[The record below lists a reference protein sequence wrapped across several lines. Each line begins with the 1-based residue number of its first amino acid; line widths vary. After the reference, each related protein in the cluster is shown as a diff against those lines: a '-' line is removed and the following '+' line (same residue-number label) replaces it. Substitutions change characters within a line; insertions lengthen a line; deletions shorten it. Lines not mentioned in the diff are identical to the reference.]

1 MAFARHYIPA
11 RRHGSIDTK
20 FNETRR
26 VHPLSANMSL
36 SEAIAL
42 EADKL
47 RDIRDRAKY
56 IIDTSTYNAKP
67 VRQDRIAFRRKTAKG

>member
-1 MAFARHYIPA
+1 
-11 RRHGSIDTK
+11 
-20 FNETRR
+20 
-26 VHPLSANMSL
+26 MSL